1 MPEHHKHKALHHLT
15 EGLKEL
21 RKMKELAHDKDYR
34 KVKHKERKEVKEMEH
49 LAGKKHHKK

>member
-1 MPEHHKHKALHHLT
+1 
-15 EGLKEL
+15 
-21 RKMKELAHDKDYR
+21 MKELAHDKDYR